1 MGQRMKLAQIYIY
14 AVGNRYREI
23 SWDPNTDPFAF
34 YPWTQNPVEGNG
46 RWHEKHIFRQSFITF
61 LRDPIRSMRI
71 YRLGDMLKINFS
83 SNKLITIILYL

>member
-46 RWHEKHIFRQSFITF
+46 R
-61 LRDPIRSMRI
+61 
-71 YRLGDMLKINFS
+71 
-83 SNKLITIILYL
+83 